1 MIHIEIK
8 QPEQSSWILNEDWQF
23 ECAHDDSRV
32 ETGEVDVM
40 RNGEHDTDEVRYYVC
55 ADYDCEAE
63 LDGNPDEDRAD
74 YLADMQTME
83 ALGK

>member
-1 MIHIEIK
+1 MATINVK
-8 QPEQSSWILNEDWQF
+8 QPYQSSWILNEDGEF

-32 ETGEVDVM
+32 ETFEVDTM
-40 RNGEHDTDEVRYYVC
+40 RNGEHDTYEQRGYVC

-63 LDGNPDEDRAD
+63 LDGNPDEDRAEA
-74 YLADMQTME
+74 LADMQIME